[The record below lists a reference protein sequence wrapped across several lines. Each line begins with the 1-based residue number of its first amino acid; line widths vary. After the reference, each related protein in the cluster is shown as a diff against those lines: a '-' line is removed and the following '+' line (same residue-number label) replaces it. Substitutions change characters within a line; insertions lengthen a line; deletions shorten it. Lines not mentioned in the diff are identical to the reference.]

1 MERITT
7 GSVLFRSRG
16 TRESGKVSFIELF
29 FDLIFVFAVT
39 QLSHS
44 FLENFTMEGAVR
56 LGLITMAVWWVW
68 IFTAWVINWLNPET
82 KPVRLMLIVL
92 MLLGLIMSSS
102 IPEAFGQSGL
112 YFALA
117 YAGFQVGRTAYTIWV
132 LREGSVELRINF
144 TRILGWLIFS
154 GAFWIAGGI
163 AHESWRLALWVV
175 ALLIEYIAPSLGFWL
190 PKLGRTPTQV
200 WDVEGSHMSERCGLF
215 IIIALGE
222 SILVTGATF
231 AKLEWS
237 PATLTAF
244 IVSFAGTV
252 AMWWIYF
259 EMTAKTG
266 HHYIAH
272 SEDPGRVAR
281 SAYTY
286 THLLLVAGI
295 IVAAVADELLLAHP
309 TGHTDAKTAAVIL
322 GGPGLYLLG
331 NMLFMRIVASVIPK
345 AYIAG
350 LIVLAVLIPFATEFT
365 PLLLSAI
372 VAVVL
377 AVVAVWGSVFTE
389 RLCRLLPSSLHKQ
402 A

>member
-1 MERITT
+1 
-7 GSVLFRSRG
+7 
-16 TRESGKVSFIELF
+16 
-29 FDLIFVFAVT
+29 
-39 QLSHS
+39 
-44 FLENFTMEGAVR
+44 
-56 LGLITMAVWWVW
+56 
-68 IFTAWVINWLNPET
+68 
-82 KPVRLMLIVL
+82 
-92 MLLGLIMSSS
+92 
-102 IPEAFGQSGL
+102 
-112 YFALA
+112 
-117 YAGFQVGRTAYTIWV
+117 
-132 LREGSVELRINF
+132 
-144 TRILGWLIFS
+144 
-154 GAFWIAGGI
+154 
-163 AHESWRLALWVV
+163 V
-175 ALLIEYIAPSLGFWL
+175 ALLLEYIAPSLGFWL

-237 PATLTAF
+237 PTTLAAF
-244 IVSFAGTV
+244 CVSFAGTV

-259 EMTAKTG
+259 EMTAKAG
-266 HHYIAH
+266 HHYIAQ

-286 THLLLVAGI
+286 THLLLVGGI

-331 NMLFMRIVASVIPK
+331 NMLFMRIVANVTPK

-350 LIVLAVLIPFATEFT
+350 LIALALLIPIATELT

-377 AVVAVWGSVFTE
+377 AAVATWGAVFTE
-389 RLCRLLPSSLHKQ
+389 RLCRMLPQPLGKR